1 MVKKKV
7 SKKKA
12 AASRSKCGDKL
23 LIIAGIL
30 AIVLTWV
37 IVPIQEILLTLVGIV
52 AIVVGKEK
60 KAMLRK
66 ATLIAGIVTIL
77 LAWIG
82 FAGSDFVL
90 TLAGLTMIV
99 AATRK

>member
-1 MVKKKV
+1 MAKKKT

-12 AASRSKCGDKL
+12 SVGKSIDSNKL

-30 AIVLTWV
+30 AIILTW
-37 IVPIQEILLTLVGIV
+37 ITTPIQEILLTLVGIV
-52 AIVVGKEK
+52 ALVVGSK
-60 KAMLRK
+60 KKGSLRT
-66 ATLIAGIVTIL
+66 ATLIAGVVTVL
-77 LAWIG
+77 LAWVG
-82 FAGSDFVL
+82 FRGADFVL